1 MNYQK
6 AYMNQIFSS
15 SLMGQVAEMWRNQ
28 LLCDAIIKTGTTDTK
43 AHRLVLV
50 AACPMLQTM
59 ENAAIGSHLE
69 VRLSAEIKPE
79 SVQTFLKYLYE
90 GFMMLTGDNYKDV
103 EKIAK
108 LLQVESVVRCC
119 VDFSKCLSEKTGV
132 PCEKRFGFGENSD
145 SVYVRS
151 SDLLK
156 VQETVKRHSEE
167 ETVSPEGERKRQ
179 KTNRPTPP
187 PPLLLPMQNPTNNER
202 VSSHGIDMSRISDT
216 DRLMEAEYSPQ
227 VIQSSR
233 SSTSEAEIMKDS
245 IEIVH
250 REPPDPN
257 NINQSEPP
265 VQQTMGLSVASKIPS
280 DRNTQIVN
288 MSNVLPHSR
297 VSSTKNLHIQ
307 GSPHSSSSLRK
318 PETAHS
324 IESEPRTPDTHKN
337 QDRRHLLTGE
347 THSRHHIRQNS
358 HEMPSRKHESYP
370 SNLPCSEILGTT
382 GLHDLSSKSICSP
395 TVSSQPSS
403 PYRPPIPLSH
413 RQPNAAQMQKSFLQP
428 MFRTGMPYDGRSF
441 AGVPMGSLSH
451 LAGLLPTSMAPPLP
465 MSYNAEDSIK
475 DHGSGPSVPSSP
487 CTPSGPDM
495 SIIKTEELR
504 ESEELHID
512 IPEESSASG
521 ATSPHNNTEEEP
533 PGDDS
538 SNQGS
543 DGGSLWQDNSVKDE
557 DESYG
562 IVDLCG
568 VEMAEFKCRYC
579 ISQFSDHLAI
589 MAHFSSVHN
598 HDFSEICPQC
608 YKGFKSSKAHAV
620 HDVYHLWEFIRDL
633 LHDPKYCPRI
643 IRWENA
649 DDGVFRVVDSAEVA
663 SLWGKTKKSTK
674 MTYEYMS
681 RSLRYCRTLGYFADL
696 PKNAGYPK
704 KLCFK
709 FGPKAHGW
717 HPRMD
722 HKEQDSEPPAPPS
735 WITMK
740 TSQKDDEPMNLVTRK
755 PTNQSESVHSSHENV
770 SSLNVSEH
778 SRIVGEHF
786 LAAAAS
792 IEKRQKQQQT
802 SSDDSDC
809 TQFSHDK
816 YQLWEFI
823 RDLLHDPKYNP
834 SIIQWE
840 NILDGVF
847 RIVDS
852 AEVARLW
859 GKTKKFT
866 KMTYDHM
873 GRAFRYSKTMG
884 YFAELPKGA
893 GYPKKLCFK
902 FGPKAHNWLPFPNTE
917 APLNLVLKPKIE
929 SRRKPTEKRSNESIL
944 EKSSGFM
951 RRMSELNT
959 EQMSRK
965 AGRKSVGQERALM
978 GMTKDTHRYGM
989 DLGSAESIYRFQ
1001 SGSDG
1006 TPFPPDRQ
1014 LEMTYNIPSFI
1025 EKSEELSADILDG
1038 PKQKDQFFRERSRRA
1053 SMEETVHETDSL
1065 LLLAR
1070 ASTAESSATSP
1081 RSSSA
1086 EKQPSFDSPEHNQ
1099 K

>member
-216 DRLMEAEYSPQ
+216 DRLMEAEYSPH

-543 DGGSLWQDNSVKDE
+543 DGGSLWQDNSVK
-557 DESYG
+557 
-562 IVDLCG
+562 
-568 VEMAEFKCRYC
+568 A
-579 ISQFSDHLAI
+579 
-589 MAHFSSVHN
+589 
-598 HDFSEICPQC
+598 
-608 YKGFKSSKAHAV
+608 
-620 HDVYHLWEFIRDL
+620 
-633 LHDPKYCPRI
+633 
-643 IRWENA
+643 
-649 DDGVFRVVDSAEVA
+649 
-663 SLWGKTKKSTK
+663 
-674 MTYEYMS
+674 
-681 RSLRYCRTLGYFADL
+681 
-696 PKNAGYPK
+696 
-704 KLCFK
+704 
-709 FGPKAHGW
+709 
-717 HPRMD
+717 
-722 HKEQDSEPPAPPS
+722 
-735 WITMK
+735 
-740 TSQKDDEPMNLVTRK
+740 
-755 PTNQSESVHSSHENV
+755 
-770 SSLNVSEH
+770 
-778 SRIVGEHF
+778 
-786 LAAAAS
+786 
-792 IEKRQKQQQT
+792 
-802 SSDDSDC
+802 
-809 TQFSHDK
+809 QFSHDK

>member
-1 MNYQK
+1 
-6 AYMNQIFSS
+6 
-15 SLMGQVAEMWRNQ
+15 
-28 LLCDAIIKTGTTDTK
+28 
-43 AHRLVLV
+43 
-50 AACPMLQTM
+50 MLQTM

-487 CTPSGPDM
+487 CTPRYC
-495 SIIKTEELR
+495 K
-504 ESEELHID
+504 
-512 IPEESSASG
+512 
-521 ATSPHNNTEEEP
+521 NNTQC
-533 PGDDS
+533 
-538 SNQGS
+538 NIVIQ
-543 DGGSLWQDNSVKDE
+543 SLF
-557 DESYG
+557 
-562 IVDLCG
+562 IV
-568 VEMAEFKCRYC
+568 F
-579 ISQFSDHLAI
+579 IW
-589 MAHFSSVHN
+589 
-598 HDFSEICPQC
+598 
-608 YKGFKSSKAHAV
+608 
-620 HDVYHLWEFIRDL
+620 VYR
-633 LHDPKYCPRI
+633 
-643 IRWENA
+643 
-649 DDGVFRVVDSAEVA
+649 
-663 SLWGKTKKSTK
+663 
-674 MTYEYMS
+674 
-681 RSLRYCRTLGYFADL
+681 
-696 PKNAGYPK
+696 
-704 KLCFK
+704 
-709 FGPKAHGW
+709 
-717 HPRMD
+717 
-722 HKEQDSEPPAPPS
+722 
-735 WITMK
+735 
-740 TSQKDDEPMNLVTRK
+740 
-755 PTNQSESVHSSHENV
+755 
-770 SSLNVSEH
+770 
-778 SRIVGEHF
+778 
-786 LAAAAS
+786 
-792 IEKRQKQQQT
+792 
-802 SSDDSDC
+802 
-809 TQFSHDK
+809 
-816 YQLWEFI
+816 
-823 RDLLHDPKYNP
+823 
-834 SIIQWE
+834 
-840 NILDGVF
+840 
-847 RIVDS
+847 
-852 AEVARLW
+852 
-859 GKTKKFT
+859 
-866 KMTYDHM
+866 
-873 GRAFRYSKTMG
+873 
-884 YFAELPKGA
+884 
-893 GYPKKLCFK
+893 
-902 FGPKAHNWLPFPNTE
+902 
-917 APLNLVLKPKIE
+917 
-929 SRRKPTEKRSNESIL
+929 
-944 EKSSGFM
+944 
-951 RRMSELNT
+951 
-959 EQMSRK
+959 
-965 AGRKSVGQERALM
+965 
-978 GMTKDTHRYGM
+978 
-989 DLGSAESIYRFQ
+989 
-1001 SGSDG
+1001 
-1006 TPFPPDRQ
+1006 
-1014 LEMTYNIPSFI
+1014 
-1025 EKSEELSADILDG
+1025 
-1038 PKQKDQFFRERSRRA
+1038 
-1053 SMEETVHETDSL
+1053 
-1065 LLLAR
+1065 
-1070 ASTAESSATSP
+1070 
-1081 RSSSA
+1081 
-1086 EKQPSFDSPEHNQ
+1086 
-1099 K
+1099 